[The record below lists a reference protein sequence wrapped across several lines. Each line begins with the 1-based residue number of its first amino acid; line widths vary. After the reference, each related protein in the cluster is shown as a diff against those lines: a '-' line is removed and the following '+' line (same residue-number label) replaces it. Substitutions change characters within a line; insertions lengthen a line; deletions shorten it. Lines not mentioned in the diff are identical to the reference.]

1 MVERRDPV
9 NAVSAIADVPAS
21 VRRTG
26 YIPDTDTGG
35 ITVKAA
41 RTNLLSMLNGSMRT
55 GVFLKE
61 ATSEYPVLVPAA
73 PAPDRLGLER
83 QAGGRVWVDDQ
94 WFVVAGVLQPLR
106 LAPDID
112 RSALIGF

>member
-1 MVERRDPV
+1 MVERMDPV

-55 GVFLKE
+55 GVFLNE
-61 ATSEYPVLVPAA
+61 ATSEYPVPR
-73 PAPDRLGLER
+73 PRC
-83 QAGGRVWVDDQ
+83 GGR
-94 WFVVAGVLQPLR
+94 G
-106 LAPDID
+106 AP
-112 RSALIGF
+112 RPRETGWRACLGR